1 MRIVHDPGLV
11 HLRRGARAAVVVPL
25 LYAGTNATV
34 GTTAAL
40 YASFGAFA
48 SMAFA
53 DFQGPARRRLEGY
66 GVLAVLGAVL
76 ILVGS
81 WVAELPVL
89 VPTLTILAVAFAI
102 RFVGCLGG
110 YAIAAGT
117 TLMLA
122 FALAVMT
129 TPVEQVDQRT
139 LGWLLGCAAA
149 AGASMVAALPRRSIA
164 RDRLAAQSR
173 ALAAHLRDRA
183 AGRPTTAPDVVAV
196 RQVREEL
203 AVSSSRPLVPALS
216 QAALG
221 ETLDALGRATILCAH
236 LDPDTDL
243 GADGVG
249 TDRLAEAAA
258 DAFEAAARVIA
269 DGGGYDPAPAHA
281 ALVTHRERTVTGL
294 TATDPDRRRSVEDAA
309 ATAMRL
315 RIVTSLAAL
324 CASAAALWQGQ
335 PVEEADRLDVS
346 VALPEPGA
354 RGFWHRARR
363 TLRFHL
369 RWESTRF
376 RNSLRAG
383 VAVAAALVVARA
395 VAFDHAFWVVL
406 GTLMVLRSGA
416 SDTTTTALQALRG
429 TLIGFVIAVPIAVV
443 ADGHDGL
450 LWVLLP
456 LVAFLSAW
464 APGAVGLG
472 SGQAAFTVFVVVL
485 FNLAAPAGAQTAV
498 LRVETV
504 ATGIAVATVAGFLFW
519 PRGPRATLGPL
530 SAQLYRAA
538 AALLRAVSADALA
551 LGHPAADRA
560 AARQALGQAREQV
573 EETLREVAAVEEGAI
588 EMPRRLALLTT
599 PALVEAGDWSRA
611 DLAGGTITP
620 AEGVPD
626 APPVEV
632 EAQAF
637 EVAGRLDEVASS
649 LAVSG
654 ATAVAF
660 DGPAARGRGRPEA
673 TGRDPAE
680 FLRLVWLWTWLGI
693 VDDATRRTSDD
704 ALAAV
709 RPTDRR
715 WWR

>member
-1 MRIVHDPGLV
+1 MRFVDDPGLV
-11 HLRRGARAAVVVPL
+11 HLRRGARAAVVIPL
-25 LYAGTNATV
+25 LYAATSAAV

-76 ILVGS
+76 ILLGS

-89 VPTLTILAVAFAI
+89 VPALTILTVTFAI

-139 LGWLLGCAAA
+139 IGWLLGCAAA
-149 AGASMVAALPRRSIA
+149 AAASMVAALPRRSIA

-173 ALAAHLRDRA
+173 DLAAHLRDRA
-183 AGRPTTAPDVVAV
+183 AGRASTPPDVVAV

-203 AVSSSRPLVPALS
+203 AVSSGRPLVPSLS

-236 LDPDTDL
+236 LDPAIDL
-243 GADGVG
+243 GADGAG
-249 TDRLAEAAA
+249 TDHLAEAAA
-258 DAFEAAARVIA
+258 DAFEAAARVITA
-269 DGGGYDPAPAHA
+269 GGGYDPAEAHA
-281 ALVTHRERTVTGL
+281 ALVTHRERTVEGL
-294 TATDPDRRRSVEDAA
+294 TAADPDRRRAVEDGAG
-309 ATAMRL
+309 TAMRL

-335 PVEEADRLDVS
+335 PLADADRLDLA
-346 VALPEPGA
+346 VALPRPGA
-354 RGFWHRARR
+354 RAFWHRARR

-383 VAVAAALVVARA
+383 VAVAASLLVARA

-416 SDTTTTALQALRG
+416 SDTTTTAVQALRG
-429 TLIGFVIAVPIAVV
+429 TLIGFVIAIPIAVV

-464 APGAVGLG
+464 APGAAGLG

-485 FNLAAPAGAQTAV
+485 FNLAVPAGTQTAV

-519 PRGPRATLGPL
+519 PRGPRPTLGPL
-530 SAQLYRAA
+530 TARLYRAS

-551 LGHPAADRA
+551 LGHAGADRA
-560 AARQALGQAREQV
+560 AARHALVESREQV
-573 EETLREVAAVEEGAI
+573 EETLREIAVVEDGAI

-611 DLAGGTITP
+611 DLAGGTIAPT
-620 AEGVPD
+620 EGVPA
-626 APPVEV
+626 APPLEL
-632 EAQAF
+632 EAEAF
-637 EVAGRLDEVASS
+637 EVAGRLDELASS
-649 LAVSG
+649 LAASG
-654 ATAVAF
+654 ATEVAF
-660 DGPAARGRGRPEA
+660 DGPAAGGRGRPEA
-673 TGRDPAE
+673 TGRGPAE

-693 VDDATRRTSDD
+693 VDDATRRT
-704 ALAAV
+704 AHGAQAAV
-709 RPTDRR
+709 RPVRHR
-715 WWR
+715 WWS